1 MHRTRTFRRAAALVA
16 GLAAVA
22 AAAVGCGSDDTSDGA
37 APSTTAGSDAT
48 AGSSAAPTGASIP
61 KGLTLTIADQ
71 SGAVAIPWN
80 LAEAGEGAP
89 YTVKFADFNGGAA
102 VIEALRSGA
111 ADVAYVGEAPVP
123 IAVDSGVTDLVGIA
137 ASANPGSSGNYYL
150 VAQPGSSVK
159 TVADLAGKK
168 VAYPPGTGRQMILA
182 AILQANG
189 LDLRDGVQGVELAGA
204 EVAPTFAAGAVDAAI
219 VLGNQWFKLGE
230 PPIIADGKGHNFGLS
245 LLITT
250 RSTLE
255 DEGKVAAIGDFVRRA
270 VGAENHKAAHID
282 DYVEADY
289 VAKQGLTH
297 AQGRRLVDEAG
308 VDFYYPI
315 DDALI
320 DAFQSVADGLR
331 SSGVISATVDAGA
344 YVDGRFNDIVNAQNQ
359 ADGIQLKSLAA

>member
-1 MHRTRTFRRAAALVA
+1 MSPSRTLRRALALVVA
-16 GLAAVA
+16 LAAV
-22 AAAVGCGSDDTSDGA
+22 AVGCGSDDTSEPA
-37 APSTTAGSDAT
+37 ASSTTAAAAAGAT
-48 AGSSAAPTGASIP
+48 TAAPTTASIP

-80 LAEAGEGAP
+80 LAKAGDGTP
-89 YTVKFADFNGGAA
+89 YSVKFADFNGGAA

-137 ASANPGSSGNYYL
+137 AAANPGSSGNYYL
-150 VAQPGSSVK
+150 VVQPGSPARS
-159 TVADLAGKK
+159 VADLRGKK
-168 VAYPPGTGRQMILA
+168 IAYPPGTGRQMILA
-182 AILQANG
+182 SILKANG
-189 LDLRDGVQGVELAGA
+189 LSLTDGVQGVQLAGA

-219 VLGNQWFKLGE
+219 VLGNQYFKLGE
-230 PPIIADGKGHNFGLS
+230 PPIIADGKGHNYGMS

-250 RSTLE
+250 RKVLQ

-270 VGAENHKAAHID
+270 VKAENHKAAHPD
-282 DYVEADY
+282 DYIDADY

-308 VDFYYPI
+308 LDHYYPI

-320 DAFQSVADGLR
+320 GAFQSVADGLQ
-331 SSGVISATVDAGA
+331 SSGVVKSKVDAGA
-344 YVDGRFNDIVNAQNQ
+344 YVDARFNDLVNAQNA
-359 ADGIQLKSLAA
+359 ADGVTLKPLAA